1 MAGGEREKYGEVGR
15 LPRTKCRRSIRHRWK
30 TVVVSDS
37 ASRIRQNASMEID
50 RGGAI
55 SHENCKFEYFCH
67 YTPDSI
73 TTRSIIYILEREGK
87 KIIFLPSLLLLLC
100 RIDLHNFFLSLRR
113 YRPRNK
119 INSRHNLN
127 SGNNIKLRVEF
138 HIRKYWNWKLI
149 GLIVKFCLV
158 DAQNRLKIGEDTT
171 LCSKYKSSDK
181 WQDQD
186 IRSGFW
192 EKVAKMY
199 KFPERISIHVAYE
212 LHEHEYNGNRFIV
225 ERSRSL
231 EKKEK

>member
-1 MAGGEREKYGEVGR
+1 MNGCLEEGSRPFLTQYDYFGGGEREKYGEVGR

-100 RIDLHNFFLSLRR
+100 RIDLRNFFFLEKPLRR
-113 YRPRNK
+113 YRPR
-119 INSRHNLN
+119 
-127 SGNNIKLRVEF
+127 VT
-138 HIRKYWNWKLI
+138 KLI
-149 GLIVKFCLV
+149 PDTIWTMAIILNYAWNFIFGNIE
-158 DAQNRLKIGEDTT
+158 IGN
-171 LCSKYKSSDK
+171 
-181 WQDQD
+181 W
-186 IRSGFW
+186 
-192 EKVAKMY
+192 
-199 KFPERISIHVAYE
+199 
-212 LHEHEYNGNRFIV
+212 
-225 ERSRSL
+225 
-231 EKKEK
+231 